1 MIKYNLSKIE
11 NFSKKFLSKLSK
23 TDCILL
29 YGELGSGKTTFT
41 RCLIQQMQLKNKIR
55 KTEIIS
61 PTFSILQEY
70 QIKSVKVMHYDLYR
84 LKKMEEIENLG
95 IYEKT
100 KNIITIVEWPKKIK
114 KKIKNRIEITFL
126 HDSDPDI
133 RRVKIKGF
141 GKWKKF
147 KINEI

>member
-100 KNIITIVEWPKKIK
+100 KNIITIVEWPEKIK